1 MYHKDGT
8 VDVKLLA
15 DLGYI
20 ADRLRNLEQKW
31 DLTELKDLHRRIVL
45 KLDDPPANVLRL
57 RSTLVAQS
65 PTRSVP
71 PPLPLTIPLGSP
83 EQREE
88 PEGDNQLPPG
98 ELSPGTSLDEVSSV
112 ADECWAPSVV
122 SELTGSDDQEE
133 QPPLGADHGNDDR
146 TEASDANERVRKLDR
161 LENLVIA
168 FYRTCGRGNSGRA
181 RAHSRSKS
189 HSPGGQAEVGQH
201 SRVNK
206 PKKKKTRVK
215 KLKPNRSHETSVALD
230 TAEQQQQS
238 QRKSPPDRIRTMN
251 QGADLDQQDLLP
263 KAATTTSDCATLS
276 SYDDPTVVEQAPTHQ
291 QQQQQQQISSTPHP
305 SQPLRSIYDECAQLV
320 AEGSAIDRE
329 QSLDDEED
337 TITLTTET
345 SSECCSQHTVVATGQ
360 DEGTALLDSPERA
373 KLAGAVGRGCCAR
386 AGTGSNTSSASEAED
401 DDRESISASSDED
414 SSDQAND
421 EAGDGTTV
429 GTDKTAAGVNGADQ
443 PKELS
448 SSRRCSG
455 AEGEPASCD
464 QSKRLRRRISELTN
478 NFCTPK
484 QFQQMYDNLD
494 NITDNDLK
502 LLIKE
507 LKRKIEFAE
516 RMNWLCLSSRPRGPP
531 HRKTS
536 LPKHSDVKKRF
547 LETCD
552 RTLPDEVKN
561 ALRLPAFDSYEWE
574 DWDVIHL
581 MQTMFVELNLVEKFN
596 IPIETLR
603 EWLYEVYKHYNDVPF
618 HNYRHCFCVAQ
629 MMYAITW
636 HTNLVQRLGE
646 LEVLV
651 LLVACICHD
660 LDHPGYNNI
669 YQINARTELALRYN
683 DISPLEN
690 HHCSIAFR
698 LLEHPECNI
707 FRNMS
712 KELFKDVREG
722 IIRCI
727 LATDMA
733 RHNEILTQFQEAT
746 PNFDYSNKVH
756 TNLLCMVLIKV
767 SDISNEARPMDVAE
781 PWVDRLLLEFFA
793 QSAAEK
799 SEGLP
804 VTPFMDPDKVSKPG
818 SQVRFIGLVLLP
830 LFEALGELLP
840 ELTDLIIT
848 PVRVALDYYKRLNDA
863 ANKTRRSI
871 AEAEAASSESGGS
884 PQLPRSQSGI
894 SVKSRPELH
903 DLPEG
908 SESGDSETATEVDV
922 AEKTAK
928 FKVDTESIHR
938 KQSHPNSRKG
948 SREKRPS
955 MIGEYY
961 TTGTRIRGSH
971 GNIQH
976 TNNRTYFGSNRA
988 ISLDQ
993 YSNNRRMSDG
1003 VPIQTVHSDNSVLYY
1018 HHQRQHRSLDHD
1030 TMCSSSDKSTSL
1042 NSTHEQA
1049 AAGRPDDCENMNLH
1063 VPPAN
1068 TVATG
1073 KQQRLGKLFG
1083 SGTTAAANMKNN
1095 NSAEVPALG
1104 GMAVPAQSS
1113 SASKHFS
1120 RMLSFNQQ
1128 QKLDKLRNNNNNQSK
1143 NNNNNS
1149 NNNNNNNN
1157 LSNSKNKNSS
1167 PANSYAMR
1175 HVAATAGAGGGAVE
1189 KVMLGAA
1196 EGRIRQ
1202 ESVGGGCAAG
1212 GGGGIDGTISGSVG
1226 VADGGEGG
1234 ADRRES
1240 GSLNDRGATP
1250 VVVSS
1255 SSGSKSFMSR
1265 LRQLTGRLSFS
1276 FDSRES
1282 KKLHLLA
1289 TGAGNTTAMT
1299 TAAMGPPHGGG
1310 ALKYADQQRSKLPGA
1325 KNQLLEGSRT
1335 VAICGEGTFMGPANV
1350 SSTMIMQ
1357 QQHQQQHQGTLGPG
1371 ESFYPGGPVVMSQP
1385 KSISPIL
1392 MQHRHS
1398 EGLGFGGAGA
1408 SVRGRAY
1415 SLDVPIGGR
1424 NCCRSLSGSTTGGGA
1439 GSSCGGSHK
1448 SLTFSLNNKS
1458 LNEDND
1464 GSSLALV
1471 SGDRKSN
1478 AAPMRNGT
1486 DPSLLLLVDDPSTSS
1501 VGGGSK
1507 PGGEGI

>member
-45 KLDDPPANVLRL
+45 KLDDPPTSVLRL
-57 RSTLVAQS
+57 RETLAHT
-65 PTRSVP
+65 PTVP
-71 PPLPLTIPLGSP
+71 PGSP
-83 EQREE
+83 EQ
-88 PEGDNQLPPG
+88 
-98 ELSPGTSLDEVSSV
+98 
-112 ADECWAPSVV
+112 
-122 SELTGSDDQEE
+122 QEE
-133 QPPLGADHGNDDR
+133 QEVVIVAAQQAPCVVVEECPE
-146 TEASDANERVRKLDR
+146 TSPEASKVVSCSGEDDNASNERIVRDAGNVDGKVRKLDE
-161 LENLVIA
+161 LEDLVIA
-168 FYRTCGRGNSGRA
+168 FYRSCGRRHSGCRVELAGSRDSPEHSRA
-181 RAHSRSKS
+181 RTKRT
-189 HSPGGQAEVGQH
+189 
-201 SRVNK
+201 
-206 PKKKKTRVK
+206 KKKHSIGK
-215 KLKPNRSHETSVALD
+215 ETDRASSSQQKGQQ
-230 TAEQQQQS
+230 EQQQ
-238 QRKSPPDRIRTMN
+238 PDPDRTMN
-251 QGADLDQQDLLP
+251 QGTDLDQDRDHH
-263 KAATTTSDCATLS
+263 ARAVTSSAS
-276 SYDDPTVVEQAPTHQ
+276 SESGAPVPCIDTR
-291 QQQQQQQISSTPHP
+291 PA
-305 SQPLRSIYDECAQLV
+305 SQPLRSIHGDCSSSTGP
-320 AEGSAIDRE
+320 GSLDRE
-329 QSLDDEED
+329 PTLDDEED
-337 TITLTTET
+337 TVTLTAET
-345 SSECCSQHTVVATGQ
+345 SSECCSQQTVVALAEAGP
-360 DEGTALLDSPERA
+360 SPVPDPTETV
-373 KLAGAVGRGCCAR
+373 AGSD
-386 AGTGSNTSSASEAED
+386 TTTD
-401 DDRESISASSDED
+401 DDDGDDDEHD
-414 SSDQAND
+414 ENDGDTGGSGADAND
-421 EAGDGTTV
+421 EADPGDTSCTRRES
-429 GTDKTAAGVNGADQ
+429 TLEKASSQ
-443 PKELS
+443 S
-448 SSRRCSG
+448 SSRRCSLG
-455 AEGEPASCD
+455 GEFETD
-464 QSKRLRRRISELTN
+464 QNRRLRRRLSELTN

-484 QFQQMYDNLD
+484 QFQQLCDNLD
-494 NITDNDLK
+494 SITDSDLK

-536 LPKHSDVKKRF
+536 LPKHTDVKKRF

-552 RTLPDEVKN
+552 RTLSDEVKA

-581 MQTMFVELNLVEKFN
+581 MQTMFVELNLLEKFN
-596 IPIETLR
+596 IPIVTLR

-629 MMYAITW
+629 MMYAIAW

-651 LLVACICHD
+651 LLVSCICHD

-712 KELFKDVREG
+712 KEMYKDVREG

-746 PNFDYSNKVH
+746 PEFDYSNKVH

-767 SDISNEARPMDVAE
+767 ADISNEARPMDVAE
-781 PWVDRLLLEFFA
+781 PWVDRLLQEFFA

-830 LFEALGELLP
+830 L
-840 ELTDLIIT
+840 
-848 PVRVALDYYKRLNDA
+848 RLNEA

-894 SVKSRPELH
+894 SVKSRRSIPSQKSASRTSVDEPILIAAELH

-922 AEKTAK
+922 AEKTSK

-961 TTGTRIRGSH
+961 TTGTRTRGSH

-1042 NSTHEQA
+1042 NSTQDA
-1049 AAGRPDDCENMNLH
+1049 
-1063 VPPAN
+1063 VPPAASADPAN
-1068 TVATG
+1068 LPATG
-1073 KQQRLGKLFG
+1073 KQRLGKLFG
-1083 SGTTAAANMKNN
+1083 SSTGGSPGGTASTAVANLKNN
-1095 NSAEVPALG
+1095 NSG
-1104 GMAVPAQSS
+1104 GAAGSS
-1113 SASKHFS
+1113 SGGAGKHFC

-1128 QKLDKLRNNNNNQSK
+1128 QKLDKLRNNNNNSQ
-1143 NNNNNS
+1143 
-1149 NNNNNNNN
+1149 
-1157 LSNSKNKNSS
+1157 NK
-1167 PANSYAMR
+1167 
-1175 HVAATAGAGGGAVE
+1175 
-1189 KVMLGAA
+1189 
-1196 EGRIRQ
+1196 
-1202 ESVGGGCAAG
+1202 
-1212 GGGGIDGTISGSVG
+1212 
-1226 VADGGEGG
+1226 
-1234 ADRRES
+1234 
-1240 GSLNDRGATP
+1240 
-1250 VVVSS
+1250 
-1255 SSGSKSFMSR
+1255 
-1265 LRQLTGRLSFS
+1265 
-1276 FDSRES
+1276 
-1282 KKLHLLA
+1282 
-1289 TGAGNTTAMT
+1289 
-1299 TAAMGPPHGGG
+1299 
-1310 ALKYADQQRSKLPGA
+1310 
-1325 KNQLLEGSRT
+1325 
-1335 VAICGEGTFMGPANV
+1335 
-1350 SSTMIMQ
+1350 Q
-1357 QQHQQQHQGTLGPG
+1357 QQQPQQQQ
-1371 ESFYPGGPVVMSQP
+1371 Q
-1385 KSISPIL
+1385 
-1392 MQHRHS
+1392 Q
-1398 EGLGFGGAGA
+1398 
-1408 SVRGRAY
+1408 
-1415 SLDVPIGGR
+1415 
-1424 NCCRSLSGSTTGGGA
+1424 
-1439 GSSCGGSHK
+1439 
-1448 SLTFSLNNKS
+1448 
-1458 LNEDND
+1458 
-1464 GSSLALV
+1464 
-1471 SGDRKSN
+1471 
-1478 AAPMRNGT
+1478 
-1486 DPSLLLLVDDPSTSS
+1486 
-1501 VGGGSK
+1501 
-1507 PGGEGI
+1507 

>member
-45 KLDDPPANVLRL
+45 KLDDPPTSVLRL
-57 RSTLVAQS
+57 RETLAFS
-65 PTRSVP
+65 PTVP
-71 PPLPLTIPLGSP
+71 PGSP
-83 EQREE
+83 EQQEQEGAPEREVAK
-88 PEGDNQLPPG
+88 PPA
-98 ELSPGTSLDEVSSV
+98 VIV
-112 ADECWAPSVV
+112 ADQQTPCVVVEECP
-122 SELTGSDDQEE
+122 
-133 QPPLGADHGNDDR
+133 
-146 TEASDANERVRKLDR
+146 EASEAPEEANCGEDDSDSKPRIVWDDGNVDEKVRKLDQ
-161 LENLVIA
+161 LEDLVIA
-168 FYRTCGRGNSGRA
+168 FYHSCGRRHSGCKVELTGSATVRDSPEHSRA
-181 RAHSRSKS
+181 RTKRT
-189 HSPGGQAEVGQH
+189 
-201 SRVNK
+201 
-206 PKKKKTRVK
+206 KKKSSIGKAYEGVDPGPAA
-215 KLKPNRSHETSVALD
+215 PNHQGQQ
-230 TAEQQQQS
+230 EQPQ
-238 QRKSPPDRIRTMN
+238 PDPDRTMN
-251 QGADLDQQDLLP
+251 QGTDLDQDRDHH
-263 KAATTTSDCATLS
+263 ARVATSSASSDTGAVPCIDTR
-276 SYDDPTVVEQAPTHQ
+276 Q
-291 QQQQQQQISSTPHP
+291 P
-305 SQPLRSIYDECAQLV
+305 SQPLRSIHSDCDSSTGP
-320 AEGSAIDRE
+320 GSLDRE
-329 QSLDDEED
+329 PTLDDEED
-337 TITLTTET
+337 TVTLTAET
-345 SSECCSQHTVVATGQ
+345 SSECCSQQTVVALAETGP
-360 DEGTALLDSPERA
+360 SPVPDPSEIV
-373 KLAGAVGRGCCAR
+373 AGSD
-386 AGTGSNTSSASEAED
+386 TTTD
-401 DDRESISASSDED
+401 DDNDDENDED
-414 SSDQAND
+414 ADTTGGSGADAND
-421 EAGDGTTV
+421 EADPGDTSTRRSTLGK
-429 GTDKTAAGVNGADQ
+429 DSS
-443 PKELS
+443 PS
-448 SSRRCSG
+448 SSRRCSLG
-455 AEGEPASCD
+455 GEFETE
-464 QSKRLRRRISELTN
+464 QNRRLRRRLSELTN

-484 QFQQMYDNLD
+484 QFQQLCDNLD
-494 NITDNDLK
+494 SITDNDLK

-536 LPKHSDVKKRF
+536 LPKHTDVKKRF

-552 RTLPDEVKN
+552 KTLSDEVKA

-581 MQTMFVELNLVEKFN
+581 MQTMFVELNLLEKFN
-596 IPIETLR
+596 IPIGTLR

-629 MMYAITW
+629 MMYAIAW

-651 LLVACICHD
+651 LLVSCICHD

-712 KELFKDVREG
+712 KEMYKDVREG

-746 PNFDYSNKVH
+746 PEFDYSNKVH

-767 SDISNEARPMDVAE
+767 ADISNEARPMDVAE
-781 PWVDRLLLEFFA
+781 PWVDRLLQEFFA

-848 PVRVALDYYKRLNDA
+848 PVRVALDYYRRLNDA

-894 SVKSRPELH
+894 SVKSRRSIPSQKSASRTSVDEPILIAAELH

-922 AEKTAK
+922 AEKTSK

-961 TTGTRIRGSH
+961 TTGTRTRGSH

-1042 NSTHEQA
+1042 NSTHDTA
-1049 AAGRPDDCENMNLH
+1049 APAGDPAASSQ
-1063 VPPAN
+1063 PPP
-1068 TVATG
+1068 TG
-1073 KQQRLGKLFG
+1073 KQRLGKLFG
-1083 SGTTAAANMKNN
+1083 SSGSPVATASAVANLKNN
-1095 NSAEVPALG
+1095 NSS
-1104 GMAVPAQSS
+1104 GMAAASS
-1113 SASKHFS
+1113 SSGSGGGGAGKHFC

-1128 QKLDKLRNNNNNQSK
+1128 QKLDKLRNNNNSQNK
-1143 NNNNNS
+1143 NNNNSNNNYNNSSTEGNS

-1157 LSNSKNKNSS
+1157 SISNNKNATA
-1167 PANSYAMR
+1167 ANSHAKHLDGR
-1175 HVAATAGAGGGAVE
+1175 EPCFALAAGAG
-1189 KVMLGAA
+1189 M
-1196 EGRIRQ
+1196 RPR
-1202 ESVGGGCAAG
+1202 VGPAG
-1212 GGGGIDGTISGSVG
+1212 GGGEVGIDGTISGSVG
-1226 VADGGEGG
+1226 GDGNDEDGGNDGVKGG
-1234 ADRRES
+1234 NGN
-1240 GSLNDRGATP
+1240 GSSNGMAGRTGTA
-1250 VVVSS
+1250 SS
-1255 SSGSKSFMSR
+1255 AASTGSKSFLSR
-1265 LRQLTGRLSFS
+1265 LRQFTGRLSFN

-1282 KKLHLLA
+1282 KKLQLLA
-1289 TGAGNTTAMT
+1289 ANAPDRIKSSS
-1299 TAAMGPPHGGG
+1299 AV
-1310 ALKYADQQRSKLPGA
+1310 A
-1325 KNQLLEGSRT
+1325 KRDHRLEKSRT
-1335 VAICGEGTFMGPANV
+1335 VDVGDLGPVAICGDSTMTGQQPASV
-1350 SSTMIMQ
+1350 SSSLMVHQQ
-1357 QQHQQQHQGTLGPG
+1357 QQHAAGLVPG
-1371 ESFYPGGPVVMSQP
+1371 ESFYGGGPPVVMNQP

-1398 EGLGFGGAGA
+1398 EVLGLGGPAGA
-1408 SVRGRAY
+1408 AARSRAY

-1424 NCCRSLSGSTTGGGA
+1424 HCCRSLSGSTTGGGA

-1448 SLTFSLNNKS
+1448 SLTFSLNNRS
-1458 LNEDND
+1458 LTEDND
-1464 GSSLALV
+1464 GGGSLALV
-1471 SGDRKSN
+1471 SSDRKS
-1478 AAPMRNGT
+1478 AGGPIRNGA
-1486 DPSLLLLVDDPSTSS
+1486 DNSYADEPSSSAAAIAGVD
-1501 VGGGSK
+1501 GGSMAP
-1507 PGGEGI
+1507 PGETI

>member
-45 KLDDPPANVLRL
+45 KLDDPPTSVLRL
-57 RSTLVAQS
+57 RETLARTPTVPPGSPDQQYQQEGQEELTNSTKEQEDAGLQLPVVIIADEVTPPSVIVEECAEASEVS
-65 PTRSVP
+65 PTADRGDDEFGESSNQSNSVQDV
-71 PPLPLTIPLGSP
+71 GNV
-83 EQREE
+83 EE
-88 PEGDNQLPPG
+88 
-98 ELSPGTSLDEVSSV
+98 S
-112 ADECWAPSVV
+112 
-122 SELTGSDDQEE
+122 
-133 QPPLGADHGNDDR
+133 
-146 TEASDANERVRKLDR
+146 VRKLDQ
-161 LENLVIA
+161 LEELVIA
-168 FYRTCGRGNSGRA
+168 FYHSCGRRSSRGCADTEQTASEAVRDGASRA
-181 RAHSRSKS
+181 RAKRT
-189 HSPGGQAEVGQH
+189 
-201 SRVNK
+201 
-206 PKKKKTRVK
+206 KKR
-215 KLKPNRSHETSVALD
+215 
-230 TAEQQQQS
+230 QQQS
-238 QRKSPPDRIRTMN
+238 SGEACPGAYHPDQQHQKRHPDPDRTMN
-251 QGADLDQQDLLP
+251 QGTDPDQDRDHLAHAAAA
-263 KAATTTSDCATLS
+263 AATSAPSDTSAVPVGDGRQ
-276 SYDDPTVVEQAPTHQ
+276 QAQP
-291 QQQQQQQISSTPHP
+291 
-305 SQPLRSIYDECAQLV
+305 QPLRSIHADAPEPGYCL
-320 AEGSAIDRE
+320 DRDVP
-329 QSLDDEED
+329 LDDEED
-337 TITLTTET
+337 TVTLTAET
-345 SSECCSQHTVVATGQ
+345 SSECCSQQTVVAVVAEEE
-360 DEGTALLDSPERA
+360 EGE
-373 KLAGAVGRGCCAR
+373 
-386 AGTGSNTSSASEAED
+386 EAEAEEVVEDGSSPGHDPTETVAPGSDTTTD
-401 DDRESISASSDED
+401 DEVENDDTGGSDAD
-414 SSDQAND
+414 AND
-421 EAGDGTTV
+421 EAEPGDTCTRRTV
-429 GTDKTAAGVNGADQ
+429 LGQDST
-443 PKELS
+443 P
-448 SSRRCSG
+448 SSRRCSLG
-455 AEGEPASCD
+455 GEFETE
-464 QSKRLRRRISELTN
+464 QNRRLRRRLSELTN

-484 QFQQMYDNLD
+484 QFQQLCDNLD
-494 NITDNDLK
+494 SITDNDLK
-502 LLIKE
+502 LLVRE

-536 LPKHSDVKKRF
+536 LPKHTDVKKRF

-552 RTLPDEVKN
+552 KTLSDEVKA

-581 MQTMFVELNLVEKFN
+581 MQTMFVELNLLEKFN
-596 IPIETLR
+596 IPIVTLR

-629 MMYAITW
+629 MMYTIAW

-651 LLVACICHD
+651 LLVSCICHD

-712 KELFKDVREG
+712 KEMYKDVREG

-746 PNFDYSNKVH
+746 PEFDYSNKVH

-767 SDISNEARPMDVAE
+767 ADISNEARPMDVAE
-781 PWVDRLLLEFFA
+781 PWVDRLLQEFFA

-848 PVRVALDYYKRLNDA
+848 PVRVALDYYRRLNDA

-894 SVKSRPELH
+894 SVKSRRSIPSQKSASRTSVDEPILIAAELH

-922 AEKTAK
+922 AEKTSK

-961 TTGTRIRGSH
+961 TTGTRTRGSH

-1003 VPIQTVHSDNSVLYY
+1003 VPIQSVHSDNSVLYY

-1042 NSTHEQA
+1042 NSTHDTA
-1049 AAGRPDDCENMNLH
+1049 PGGDPTTILH
-1063 VPPAN
+1063 VPPPQPPPP
-1068 TVATG
+1068 TG
-1073 KQQRLGKLFG
+1073 KQRLGKLFG
-1083 SGTTAAANMKNN
+1083 SSSSSASGSAATSAVANLKNN
-1095 NSAEVPALG
+1095 NSAG
-1104 GMAVPAQSS
+1104 HGC
-1113 SASKHFS
+1113 
-1120 RMLSFNQQ
+1120 
-1128 QKLDKLRNNNNNQSK
+1128 
-1143 NNNNNS
+1143 
-1149 NNNNNNNN
+1149 
-1157 LSNSKNKNSS
+1157 
-1167 PANSYAMR
+1167 
-1175 HVAATAGAGGGAVE
+1175 TA
-1189 KVMLGAA
+1189 
-1196 EGRIRQ
+1196 
-1202 ESVGGGCAAG
+1202 VGGAAG
-1212 GGGGIDGTISGSVG
+1212 GDGGFDGTISGSVG
-1226 VADGGEGG
+1226 VGGGGNQDGGKGG
-1234 ADRRES
+1234 N
-1240 GSLNDRGATP
+1240 G
-1250 VVVSS
+1250 SS
-1255 SSGSKSFMSR
+1255 SNGTAARTTAAAASTASAGSKSFLSR
-1265 LRQLTGRLSFS
+1265 LRQFTGRLSFN

-1282 KKLHLLA
+1282 KKLQLLA
-1289 TGAGNTTAMT
+1289 GNAPTDLKAKGASA
-1299 TAAMGPPHGGG
+1299 GPKRDH
-1310 ALKYADQQRSKLPGA
+1310 R
-1325 KNQLLEGSRT
+1325 LEKSRT
-1335 VAICGEGTFMGPANV
+1335 VDVGDLGPVAICGD
-1350 SSTMIMQ
+1350 STMSGQQAAIHQQQQQ
-1357 QQHQQQHQGTLGPG
+1357 QQHQKQQHLSLVPG
-1371 ESFYPGGPVVMSQP
+1371 ESFYGGGPPVVMNQP

-1398 EGLGFGGAGA
+1398 EVLGLGGAAGA
-1408 SVRGRAY
+1408 AARSRAY

-1424 NCCRSLSGSTTGGGA
+1424 HCCRSLSGSTTGGGA

-1448 SLTFSLNNKS
+1448 SLTFSLNNRS
-1458 LNEDND
+1458 LTEDND
-1464 GSSLALV
+1464 GGGSLALV
-1471 SGDRKSN
+1471 SGERKSGVG
-1478 AAPMRNGT
+1478 ADSPQSQHLGPARTSLDSERRAPFAESESISSKHTSALASYWVCLTERMS
-1486 DPSLLLLVDDPSTSS
+1486 SLICKCCERTLPPAES
-1501 VGGGSK
+1501 V
-1507 PGGEGI
+1507 

>member
-1 MYHKDGT
+1 MYHKHGT

-45 KLDDPPANVLRL
+45 KFDDPPTNVLRL
-57 RSTLVAQS
+57 RDTLAHS
-65 PTRSVP
+65 PTVP
-71 PPLPLTIPLGSP
+71 PGSP
-83 EQREE
+83 EQQQQQEE
-88 PEGDNQLPPG
+88 EKEEEEEEEEEKVEHQEEEKDTEQEIPG
-98 ELSPGTSLDEVSSV
+98 
-112 ADECWAPSVV
+112 SVV
-122 SELTGSDDQEE
+122 IVGNEDPTPCLVVEECSEESETSIGTTGDEAVDKCDESSDR
-133 QPPLGADHGNDDR
+133 NDAGDV
-146 TEASDANERVRKLDR
+146 DERVSKLDQ
-161 LENLVIA
+161 LEDLVIA
-168 FYRTCGRGNSGRA
+168 FYHTCGRAEGSGCTSELKGNETVQDGA
-181 RAHSRSKS
+181 ASRTR
-189 HSPGGQAEVGQH
+189 P
-201 SRVNK
+201 RT
-206 PKKKKTRVK
+206 KKKLSRT
-215 KLKPNRSHETSVALD
+215 KPNDREAPGTSPSHQG
-230 TAEQQQQS
+230 QQ
-238 QRKSPPDRIRTMN
+238 RRHEPDRERTMN
-251 QGADLDQQDLLP
+251 EGADLDQDRDLLARVP
-263 KAATTTSDCATLS
+263 S
-276 SYDDPTVVEQAPTHQ
+276 AP
-291 QQQQQQQISSTPHP
+291 STYASAGP
-305 SQPLRSIYDECAQLV
+305 SQPLRSIHEDTPT
-320 AEGSAIDRE
+320 AIDRDPT
-329 QSLDDEED
+329 LDDEED
-337 TITLTTET
+337 TVTLTAET
-345 SSECCSQHTVVATGQ
+345 SSECCSQRTVIAVAEEEGPAPATDPTETGAAGS
-360 DEGTALLDSPERA
+360 DTATD
-373 KLAGAVGRGCCAR
+373 
-386 AGTGSNTSSASEAED
+386 ND
-401 DDRESISASSDED
+401 DDDDDGGGGDDDDDDD
-414 SSDQAND
+414 SGGDAND
-421 EAGDGTTV
+421 EADPGDSYNTRRSTLEKDSS
-429 GTDKTAAGVNGADQ
+429 T
-443 PKELS
+443 
-448 SSRRCSG
+448 SSRRCSLG
-455 AEGEPASCD
+455 GEFETE
-464 QSKRLRRRISELTN
+464 QNRRLRRRLSELTN

-484 QFQQMYDNLD
+484 QFQQLCDNLD
-494 NITDNDLK
+494 SITDNDLK
-502 LLIKE
+502 LLIRE

-552 RTLPDEVKN
+552 TTLSDEVKA

-581 MQTMFVELNLVEKFN
+581 MQTMFVELNLLEKFN
-596 IPIETLR
+596 IPIGTLR

-629 MMYAITW
+629 MMYAIAW

-651 LLVACICHD
+651 LLVSCICHD

-712 KELFKDVREG
+712 KEMYKDVREG

-746 PNFDYSNKVH
+746 PEFDYSNKVH

-767 SDISNEARPMDVAE
+767 ADISNEARPMDVAE
-781 PWVDRLLLEFFA
+781 PWVDRLLQEFFA

-840 ELTDLIIT
+840 ELTELIIT
-848 PVRVALDYYKRLNDA
+848 PVRVALDYYRRLNDA

-871 AEAEAASSESGGS
+871 AEAEAASSESQSGS

-894 SVKSRPELH
+894 SVKSRRSIPSQKSASRTSVDEPILIAAELH

-922 AEKTAK
+922 AEKTSK

-961 TTGTRIRGSH
+961 TTGTRTRGSH

-993 YSNNRRMSDG
+993 YSNTRRMSDG

-1042 NSTHEQA
+1042 NSTHDNSTVA
-1049 AAGRPDDCENMNLH
+1049 V
-1063 VPPAN
+1063 VPPTTAPAAN
-1068 TVATG
+1068 DPHQPAPTG
-1073 KQQRLGKLFG
+1073 KQRLVKLFG
-1083 SGTTAAANMKNN
+1083 SGGGGGGGGGASNVAIPSTVATSNLKNN
-1095 NSAEVPALG
+1095 NTST
-1104 GMAVPAQSS
+1104 
-1113 SASKHFS
+1113 
-1120 RMLSFNQQ
+1120 
-1128 QKLDKLRNNNNNQSK
+1128 
-1143 NNNNNS
+1143 
-1149 NNNNNNNN
+1149 
-1157 LSNSKNKNSS
+1157 
-1167 PANSYAMR
+1167 
-1175 HVAATAGAGGGAVE
+1175 AAIAGGN
-1189 KVMLGAA
+1189 
-1196 EGRIRQ
+1196 
-1202 ESVGGGCAAG
+1202 AG
-1212 GGGGIDGTISGSVG
+1212 GGGGIDRPISGSVG
-1226 VADGGEGG
+1226 DGGGG
-1234 ADRRES
+1234 GGIGDD
-1240 GSLNDRGATP
+1240 GVKGGGNGNDSSNGTVGRTGAAST
-1250 VVVSS
+1250 SAATS
-1255 SSGSKSFMSR
+1255 ASTSSKSFLSR
-1265 LRQLTGRLSFS
+1265 LRQFTGRLSFN

-1282 KKLHLLA
+1282 KKLQLL
-1289 TGAGNTTAMT
+1289 
-1299 TAAMGPPHGGG
+1299 TAANAAGQDRAKPAFPGGP
-1310 ALKYADQQRSKLPGA
+1310 KLEKA
-1325 KNQLLEGSRT
+1325 RT
-1335 VAICGEGTFMGPANV
+1335 VDVGDLGPVAICGD
-1350 SSTMIMQ
+1350 STMTGQPVGAMIMMQ
-1357 QQHQQQHQGTLGPG
+1357 QQQQQQQQQHLVPAGDHALYGAA
-1371 ESFYPGGPVVMSQP
+1371 GGHPVVMNQP

-1398 EGLGFGGAGA
+1398 EILGLGGVAGA
-1408 SVRGRAY
+1408 AARSRAY

-1424 NCCRSLSGSTTGGGA
+1424 HCCRSLSGSTTGGGA

-1448 SLTFSLNNKS
+1448 SLTFSLNNRS
-1458 LNEDND
+1458 LTEDND
-1464 GSSLALV
+1464 GGSLALV
-1471 SGDRKSN
+1471 SGERKSG
-1478 AAPMRNGT
+1478 AVPPLRNGT
-1486 DPSLLLLVDDPSTSS
+1486 DNSLLLLADDPSSASVAVAGADVGATQQHLLHHTSS
-1501 VGGGSK
+1501 SYEPSLQGILLTSTSLQADSPQSQQHLGATRTSLDSERRAPFAESESISSK
-1507 PGGEGI
+1507 HTSALVSYWICLTERMSSLICKCCERTLPPAESV

>member
-20 ADRLRNLEQKW
+20 ADRLRSLEQKW

-45 KLDDPPANVLRL
+45 KFDDPPANVLRL
-57 RSTLVAQS
+57 RSALALS
-65 PTRSVP
+65 PSPPLAVP
-71 PPLPLTIPLGSP
+71 PGSP
-83 EQREE
+83 QEQEAEQDTAAEVLIVTTAASDSSSAHGDEHGTPESIEE
-88 PEGDNQLPPG
+88 DTPIEV
-98 ELSPGTSLDEVSSV
+98 GTAGCSGHTSHNDANDEVYERAQKLDE
-112 ADECWAPSVV
+112 
-122 SELTGSDDQEE
+122 
-133 QPPLGADHGNDDR
+133 
-146 TEASDANERVRKLDR
+146 

-168 FYRTCGRGNSGRA
+168 FYRSCRRSSSGNVEPTEASRGGGELEPCLA
-181 RAHSRSKS
+181 SKS
-189 HSPGGQAEVGQH
+189 KTTKKRKQRKKHKPGVRRIEEGTEHGQQRQNLFQCVRTMSESTEQTEQANPPCVAT
-201 SRVNK
+201 SSSSV
-206 PKKKKTRVK
+206 TAD
-215 KLKPNRSHETSVALD
+215 RSLAANSQSGPTTVPAN
-230 TAEQQQQS
+230 QQQQS
-238 QRKSPPDRIRTMN
+238 V
-251 QGADLDQQDLLP
+251 QQ
-263 KAATTTSDCATLS
+263 T
-276 SYDDPTVVEQAPTHQ
+276 
-291 QQQQQQQISSTPHP
+291 
-305 SQPLRSIYDECAQLV
+305 QPLRSIYDGDDGGPGAQGA
-320 AEGSAIDRE
+320 AEPPAALSIE
-329 QSLDDEED
+329 LDEDED
-337 TITLTTET
+337 TVTLTTET
-345 SSECCSQHTVVATGQ
+345 SSECCSQQTVVAAGEETSLRAGPYRQ
-360 DEGTALLDSPERA
+360 SQRAVDSSGHGSAGGDSGNDTTTDEEDENDDEDDEPEADDVQSVSDDERASDDEGASGSERRQT
-373 KLAGAVGRGCCAR
+373 KP
-386 AGTGSNTSSASEAED
+386 T
-401 DDRESISASSDED
+401 
-414 SSDQAND
+414 
-421 EAGDGTTV
+421 EAGLERPIGGT
-429 GTDKTAAGVNGADQ
+429 
-443 PKELS
+443 
-448 SSRRCSG
+448 G
-455 AEGEPASCD
+455 AEGAVRRGSASYGVEYDPPDCE
-464 QSKRLRRRISELTN
+464 QSKRLRRHISELTN
-478 NFCTPK
+478 NFCTPQ

-502 LLIKE
+502 LLVKE

-536 LPKHSDVKKRF
+536 LPKHTDVKQRF
-547 LETCD
+547 LEVCNQ
-552 RTLPDEVKN
+552 TLSDEVKA

-581 MQTMFVELNLVEKFN
+581 MQTMFVELNLVDKFG

-651 LLVACICHD
+651 LLVSCICHD

-712 KELFKDVREG
+712 KEMFKDVREG

-746 PNFDYSNKVH
+746 PEFDYSNKVH

-767 SDISNEARPMDVAE
+767 ADISNEARPMDVAE

-922 AEKTAK
+922 AEKTSK

-976 TNNRTYFGSNRA
+976 TNRTYFGSNRA

-1030 TMCSSSDKSTSL
+1030 TMYSSSDKSNSL
-1042 NSTHEQA
+1042 NSSTHADSPNSQQQQQRTAQE
-1049 AAGRPDDCENMNLH
+1049 DCENQNLH
-1063 VPPAN
+1063 IPSA
-1068 TVATG
+1068 G
-1073 KQQRLGKLFG
+1073 KRLGKLFG
-1083 SGTTAAANMKNN
+1083 SSCAGGNGGNSSPGTATSVAATNLKNN
-1095 NSAEVPALG
+1095 NNGSGSSGGGATGSGSAG
-1104 GMAVPAQSS
+1104 
-1113 SASKHFS
+1113 KHLS

-1128 QKLDKLRNNNNNQSK
+1128 QKLDKLRNNNNSQSK
-1143 NNNNNS
+1143 NNNNN
-1149 NNNNNNNN
+1149 NNNNNNTI
-1157 LSNSKNKNSS
+1157 SNNKNNSS
-1167 PANSYAMR
+1167 N
-1175 HVAATAGAGGGAVE
+1175 HVRLVSSKDAASTMVPATASADRYAVGTLRRQAGGG
-1189 KVMLGAA
+1189 M
-1196 EGRIRQ
+1196 
-1202 ESVGGGCAAG
+1202 
-1212 GGGGIDGTISGSVG
+1212 DGPISGSVG
-1226 VADGGEGG
+1226 VVTGG
-1234 ADRRES
+1234 AGGGSVDGRGTPGGRES
-1240 GSLNDRGATP
+1240 DSNSTVATAG
-1250 VVVSS
+1250 
-1255 SSGSKSFMSR
+1255 SGSGKSFMSR

-1276 FDSRES
+1276 FDSKES
-1282 KKLHLLA
+1282 KKLQLLSGAPIAAKFGQQQQQQQQEQQRVKLA
-1289 TGAGNTTAMT
+1289 TLEKSVRTVDTTG
-1299 TAAMGPPHGGG
+1299 GP
-1310 ALKYADQQRSKLPGA
+1310 
-1325 KNQLLEGSRT
+1325 
-1335 VAICGEGTFMGPANV
+1335 VAICGGGDTATIG
-1350 SSTMIMQ
+1350 STGGLSGIVG
-1357 QQHQQQHQGTLGPG
+1357 QQHSGVIGFGAPETG
-1371 ESFYPGGPVVMSQP
+1371 FYIGSSVVMNQP

-1398 EGLGFGGAGA
+1398 EVLGGMGGVAGGAA
-1408 SVRGRAY
+1408 RNRAY
-1415 SLDVPIGGR
+1415 SLDVPIGAR
-1424 NCCRSLSGSTTGGGA
+1424 NCCRSLSGSTTGGGV

-1458 LNEDND
+1458 LNEDSGEGGAGAVSIGGGAIGNGGDGATIRND
-1464 GSSLALV
+1464 
-1471 SGDRKSN
+1471 
-1478 AAPMRNGT
+1478 T
-1486 DPSLLLLVDDPSTSS
+1486 SLLLLVDDPSCSS
-1501 VGGGSK
+1501 MAGGRGVSTEGTTVEGST
-1507 PGGEGI
+1507 GEGI

>member
-45 KLDDPPANVLRL
+45 KFDDPPTSVLRL
-57 RSTLVAQS
+57 RETLAHS
-65 PTRSVP
+65 PTVP
-71 PPLPLTIPLGSP
+71 PGSP
-83 EQREE
+83 EQQKQDVSVKEE
-88 PEGDNQLPPG
+88 DKTPL
-98 ELSPGTSLDEVSSV
+98 VIV
-112 ADECWAPSVV
+112 ADEQTPSVV
-122 SELTGSDDQEE
+122 VEECPEGS
-133 QPPLGADHGNDDR
+133 
-146 TEASDANERVRKLDR
+146 EASNAFNCVEDVKDTDQRIAGDAGSVDEKVHKLDQ
-161 LENLVIA
+161 LEDLVIA
-168 FYRTCGRGNSGRA
+168 FYHSCGRRHSGCTVELPGSGKARDGPEHSRA
-181 RAHSRSKS
+181 RTKRT
-189 HSPGGQAEVGQH
+189 
-201 SRVNK
+201 
-206 PKKKKTRVK
+206 KKKHSIRKVVD
-215 KLKPNRSHETSVALD
+215 PASPSHHD
-230 TAEQQQQS
+230 QQQREQ
-238 QRKSPPDRIRTMN
+238 PDSDRTMN
-251 QGADLDQQDLLP
+251 QGADLDQDRDHRARVAP
-263 KAATTTSDCATLS
+263 SPA
-276 SYDDPTVVEQAPTHQ
+276 SYDSGAVPCIETSQT
-291 QQQQQQQISSTPHP
+291 
-305 SQPLRSIYDECAQLV
+305 SQPLRSIHGHDSSYVPGVL
-320 AEGSAIDRE
+320 DRV
-329 QSLDDEED
+329 STLDDEED
-337 TITLTTET
+337 TVTLTADT
-345 SSECCSQHTVVATGQ
+345 SSECCSQRTVVALVGGGPSPVHDPTETVAGSDTTTDDDN
-360 DEGTALLDSPERA
+360 DE
-373 KLAGAVGRGCCAR
+373 
-386 AGTGSNTSSASEAED
+386 NAED
-401 DDRESISASSDED
+401 GDTGGSGAD
-414 SSDQAND
+414 AND
-421 EAGDGTTV
+421 EAEPGDTCTGRSV
-429 GTDKTAAGVNGADQ
+429 LEKDSS
-443 PKELS
+443 P
-448 SSRRCSG
+448 SSRRCSLG
-455 AEGEPASCD
+455 GEFETE
-464 QSKRLRRRISELTN
+464 QNRRLRRRLSELTN

-484 QFQQMYDNLD
+484 QFQQLCDNLD
-494 NITDNDLK
+494 SITDNDLK
-502 LLIKE
+502 LLIRE

-536 LPKHSDVKKRF
+536 LPKHTDVKKRF

-552 RTLPDEVKN
+552 TTLSDEVKA

-581 MQTMFVELNLVEKFN
+581 MQTMFVELNLLEKFN

-629 MMYAITW
+629 MMYAIAW

-651 LLVACICHD
+651 LLVSCICHD

-712 KELFKDVREG
+712 KDMYKDVREG

-746 PNFDYSNKVH
+746 PEFDYSNKVH

-767 SDISNEARPMDVAE
+767 ADISNEARPMDVAE
-781 PWVDRLLLEFFA
+781 PWVDRLLQEFFA

-848 PVRVALDYYKRLNDA
+848 PVKVALDYYRRLNDA

-922 AEKTAK
+922 AEKTSK

-961 TTGTRIRGSH
+961 TTGTRTRGSH

-1030 TMCSSSDKSTSL
+1030 TMYSSSDKSTSL
-1042 NSTHEQA
+1042 NSTHDTAPA
-1049 AAGRPDDCENMNLH
+1049 AADTAAQH
-1063 VPPAN
+1063 VPPP
-1068 TVATG
+1068 TG
-1073 KQQRLGKLFG
+1073 KQRLGKLFG
-1083 SGTTAAANMKNN
+1083 SGSPVAAASGAVANLKNN
-1095 NSAEVPALG
+1095 NNG
-1104 GMAVPAQSS
+1104 GTAGTSS
-1113 SASKHFS
+1113 SSSGAGKHFC

-1128 QKLDKLRNNNNNQSK
+1128 QKLDKLRNNNNSQNK

-1149 NNNNNNNN
+1149 SSNSAEGNGNNNNNNNN
-1157 LSNSKNKNSS
+1157 NNNSISNNKNTNSA
-1167 PANSYAMR
+1167 ANSLAKHLDGR
-1175 HVAATAGAGGGAVE
+1175 EVFLAGSPGMYPPGPGCPAGGG
-1189 KVMLGAA
+1189 GD
-1196 EGRIRQ
+1196 
-1202 ESVGGGCAAG
+1202 
-1212 GGGGIDGTISGSVG
+1212 GGIDGTISGSVG
-1226 VADGGEGG
+1226 GGGGNVDDGGSGVKGG
-1234 ADRRES
+1234 NGN
-1240 GSLNDRGATP
+1240 GSSNGTANRTATT
-1250 VVVSS
+1250 SS
-1255 SSGSKSFMSR
+1255 SSASTGSKSFLSR
-1265 LRQLTGRLSFS
+1265 LRQLTGRLSFN

-1282 KKLHLLA
+1282 KKLQLLA
-1289 TGAGNTTAMT
+1289 GNAPDRMKPAGV
-1299 TAAMGPPHGGG
+1299 PKRDH
-1310 ALKYADQQRSKLPGA
+1310 R
-1325 KNQLLEGSRT
+1325 LEKSRT
-1335 VAICGEGTFMGPANV
+1335 VDVGDLGPVAICGDSTMTGQQPASV
-1350 SSTMIMQ
+1350 SSSLMHHHHQ
-1357 QQHQQQHQGTLGPG
+1357 QHQHQQQQQKHQHHTIGLVPG
-1371 ESFYPGGPVVMSQP
+1371 ESFYGGGPPVVMNQP

-1398 EGLGFGGAGA
+1398 EVLGLGGPAGA
-1408 SVRGRAY
+1408 AARSRAY

-1424 NCCRSLSGSTTGGGA
+1424 HCCRSLSGSTTGGGA

-1448 SLTFSLNNKS
+1448 SLTFSLNNRS
-1458 LNEDND
+1458 LTEDND
-1464 GSSLALV
+1464 GGSLALV
-1471 SGDRKSN
+1471 SSDRKSGLG
-1478 AAPMRNGT
+1478 PLRNGT
-1486 DPSLLLLVDDPSTSS
+1486 DNSLLLLTDDPSSS
-1501 VGGGSK
+1501 VAAVTGGDGNAPS
-1507 PGGEGI
+1507 GETI

>member
-45 KLDDPPANVLRL
+45 KFDDPPTSVLRL
-57 RSTLVAQS
+57 RETLAHT
-65 PTRSVP
+65 PTVP
-71 PPLPLTIPLGSP
+71 PGSP
-83 EQREE
+83 EQQE
-88 PEGDNQLPPG
+88 Q
-98 ELSPGTSLDEVSSV
+98 EVSVKEEAKALVVIV
-112 ADECWAPSVV
+112 ADEQTPSVV
-122 SELTGSDDQEE
+122 VEE
-133 QPPLGADHGNDDR
+133 SPEDS
-146 TEASDANERVRKLDR
+146 EASNTSNRDEDVNDCNEKIVGDAGNVDEKVQKLDQ
-161 LENLVIA
+161 LEELVIA
-168 FYRTCGRGNSGRA
+168 FYHSCGRRYSGCTVEFPGSSTARDGPEPSRA
-181 RAHSRSKS
+181 RTKRT
-189 HSPGGQAEVGQH
+189 
-201 SRVNK
+201 
-206 PKKKKTRVK
+206 KKKHSIK
-215 KLKPNRSHETSVALD
+215 KVVEPSSPSHQG
-230 TAEQQQQS
+230 QQQRQ
-238 QRKSPPDRIRTMN
+238 QPDPDRTMN
-251 QGADLDQQDLLP
+251 QGADLDQDRDHLARVAP
-263 KAATTTSDCATLS
+263 SPASSDTSAVPCIDTR
-276 SYDDPTVVEQAPTHQ
+276 Q
-291 QQQQQQQISSTPHP
+291 P
-305 SQPLRSIYDECAQLV
+305 SQPLRSIHGEDSPIGP
-320 AEGSAIDRE
+320 GSLERE
-329 QSLDDEED
+329 AALDDEED
-337 TITLTTET
+337 TVTLTAET
-345 SSECCSQHTVVATGQ
+345 SSECCSQRTVVA
-360 DEGTALLDSPERA
+360 
-373 KLAGAVGRGCCAR
+373 LAGAEPSPVHDRTETV
-386 AGTGSNTSSASEAED
+386 AGSDTTTD
-401 DDRESISASSDED
+401 DDNDENDED
-414 SSDQAND
+414 GDTGGSGADAND
-421 EAGDGTTV
+421 EAEPGDTCTRRS
-429 GTDKTAAGVNGADQ
+429 TLEKDSS
-443 PKELS
+443 P
-448 SSRRCSG
+448 SSRRCSLG
-455 AEGEPASCD
+455 GEFETD
-464 QSKRLRRRISELTN
+464 QNRRLRRRLSELTN

-484 QFQQMYDNLD
+484 QFQQLCDNLD
-494 NITDNDLK
+494 SITDNDLK
-502 LLIKE
+502 LLIRE

-536 LPKHSDVKKRF
+536 LPKHTDVKKRF

-552 RTLPDEVKN
+552 TTLSDEVKA

-581 MQTMFVELNLVEKFN
+581 MQTMFVELNLLEKFN

-629 MMYAITW
+629 MMYAIAW

-651 LLVACICHD
+651 LLVSCICHD

-712 KELFKDVREG
+712 KEMYKDVREG

-746 PNFDYSNKVH
+746 PEFDYGNKVH

-767 SDISNEARPMDVAE
+767 ADISNEARPMDVAE
-781 PWVDRLLLEFFA
+781 PWVDRLLQEFFA

-830 LFEALGELLP
+830 LFEALGDLLP

-848 PVRVALDYYKRLNDA
+848 PVRVALDYYRRLNDA

-894 SVKSRPELH
+894 SVKSRRSIPSQKSASRTSVDEPILIAAELH

-922 AEKTAK
+922 AEKTSK

-961 TTGTRIRGSH
+961 TTGTRTRGSH

-1030 TMCSSSDKSTSL
+1030 TMYSSSEKSTSL
-1042 NSTHEQA
+1042 NSTHDTGPTGTDPPAQ
-1049 AAGRPDDCENMNLH
+1049 H
-1063 VPPAN
+1063 VPPP
-1068 TVATG
+1068 VTG
-1073 KQQRLGKLFG
+1073 KQRLGKLFG
-1083 SGTTAAANMKNN
+1083 NGSGSPVAAASAVANLKNN
-1095 NSAEVPALG
+1095 NSNSGTG
-1104 GMAVPAQSS
+1104 GASS
-1113 SASKHFS
+1113 SGAGKHFC

-1128 QKLDKLRNNNNNQSK
+1128 QKLDKLRNNNNSQNK
-1143 NNNNNS
+1143 NNNNNNS
-1149 NNNNNNNN
+1149 KSTEGNGNNNNNNNN
-1157 LSNSKNKNSS
+1157 NNNSISNNKNTHSAASNSHAKHLDGRE
-1167 PANSYAMR
+1167 PFF
-1175 HVAATAGAGGGAVE
+1175 AGAPGILPRVGCPAGGGD
-1189 KVMLGAA
+1189 
-1196 EGRIRQ
+1196 
-1202 ESVGGGCAAG
+1202 
-1212 GGGGIDGTISGSVG
+1212 GGGIDGTISGSVG
-1226 VADGGEGG
+1226 GGGNVEAGG
-1234 ADRRES
+1234 GDVKGGNGN
-1240 GSLNDRGATP
+1240 GSSNGPAGRTANT
-1250 VVVSS
+1250 SS
-1255 SSGSKSFMSR
+1255 SSASSGSKSFLSR
-1265 LRQLTGRLSFS
+1265 LRQLTGRLSFN

-1282 KKLHLLA
+1282 KKLQLLA
-1289 TGAGNTTAMT
+1289 ANAPERIPKPSGV
-1299 TAAMGPPHGGG
+1299 PKRDH
-1310 ALKYADQQRSKLPGA
+1310 R
-1325 KNQLLEGSRT
+1325 LEKSRT
-1335 VAICGEGTFMGPANV
+1335 VDVGDLGPVAICGDSTMTGQQPASV
-1350 SSTMIMQ
+1350 SSSLMVHHHHH
-1357 QQHQQQHQGTLGPG
+1357 QHHHQHHTVGLVAG
-1371 ESFYPGGPVVMSQP
+1371 ESFYGGGPPVVMNQP

-1398 EGLGFGGAGA
+1398 EVLGLGGPAGA
-1408 SVRGRAY
+1408 AARSRAY

-1424 NCCRSLSGSTTGGGA
+1424 HCCRSLSGSTTGGGA

-1448 SLTFSLNNKS
+1448 SLTFSLNNRS
-1458 LNEDND
+1458 LTEDND
-1464 GSSLALV
+1464 GGSLALV
-1471 SGDRKSN
+1471 SCDRKSGTG
-1478 AAPMRNGT
+1478 PLRNGT
-1486 DPSLLLLVDDPSTSS
+1486 DNSLLLLADDPSSS
-1501 VGGGSK
+1501 VAAVTGGAGSA
-1507 PGGEGI
+1507 PPDETI

>member
-45 KLDDPPANVLRL
+45 KFNDPPANVLRL
-57 RSTLVAQS
+57 HDTLARS
-65 PTRSVP
+65 PTVP
-71 PPLPLTIPLGSP
+71 PGSP
-83 EQREE
+83 EQLEDIQQV
-88 PEGDNQLPPG
+88 PEGSSTGHSPPVVIIAEETVEPVVPPDG
-98 ELSPGTSLDEVSSV
+98 SEAVDCSQDADTGDQTNARDVGD
-112 ADECWAPSVV
+112 ADEA
-122 SELTGSDDQEE
+122 
-133 QPPLGADHGNDDR
+133 
-146 TEASDANERVRKLDR
+146 VRKLDQ
-161 LENLVIA
+161 LEDLVIT
-168 FYRTCGRGNSGRA
+168 FYRSCGRTA
-181 RAHSRSKS
+181 EATDEPRS
-189 HSPGGQAEVGQH
+189 
-201 SRVNK
+201 
-206 PKKKKTRVK
+206 RVK
-215 KLKPNRSHETSVALD
+215 KTKHKLARTRAHDPG
-230 TAEQQQQS
+230 EQESLPHSGQQQS
-238 QRKSPPDRIRTMN
+238 RWATGQRTMN
-251 QGADLDQQDLLP
+251 EGADLGQDLDHLARVAP
-263 KAATTTSDCATLS
+263 VATEPSP
-276 SYDDPTVVEQAPTHQ
+276 DPTEDGPVGHAP
-291 QQQQQQQISSTPHP
+291 PVHP
-305 SQPLRSIYDECAQLV
+305 SQPLRSIHDDS
-320 AEGSAIDRE
+320 EGVTLE
-329 QSLDDEED
+329 EEED
-337 TITLTTET
+337 TVTVTTEP
-345 SSECCSQHTVVATGQ
+345 SSECCSQRTVVTTVEERPFPVV
-360 DEGTALLDSPERA
+360 DPTTEGTAGSDTATDDEEDNE
-373 KLAGAVGRGCCAR
+373 RGCD
-386 AGTGSNTSSASEAED
+386 TGGED
-401 DDRESISASSDED
+401 
-414 SSDQAND
+414 AND
-421 EAGDGTTV
+421 E
-429 GTDKTAAGVNGADQ
+429 TDPGESWARRSDAGVVAKGKDS
-443 PKELS
+443 PV
-448 SSRRCSG
+448 SSRRGSTG
-455 AEGEPASCD
+455 GEYESE
-464 QSKRLRRRISELTN
+464 QNRRLRRRLSELTN
-478 NFCTPK
+478 NCCTPK
-484 QFQQMYDNLD
+484 QFQQLCDNLD
-494 NITDNDLK
+494 SITDSDLK
-502 LLIKE
+502 LLIRE

-536 LPKHSDVKKRF
+536 LPKHTDVKKRF

-552 RTLPDEVKN
+552 RTLSDEVKA

-581 MQTMFVELNLVEKFN
+581 MQTMFVELNLLEKFS
-596 IPIETLR
+596 IPIGTLR

-629 MMYAITW
+629 MMYAIAW

-651 LLVACICHD
+651 LLVSCICHD

-712 KELFKDVREG
+712 KDMYKDVREG

-746 PNFDYSNKVH
+746 PEFDYSNKVH

-767 SDISNEARPMDVAE
+767 ADISNEARPMDVAE
-781 PWVDRLLLEFFA
+781 PWVDRLLQEFFA

-840 ELTDLIIT
+840 ELTELIIT
-848 PVRVALDYYKRLNDA
+848 PVRVALDYYRRLNDA

-894 SVKSRPELH
+894 SVKSRRSIPSQKSASRTSVDEPILIAAELH

-922 AEKTAK
+922 AEKTSK

-961 TTGTRIRGSH
+961 TTGTRTRGSH

-993 YSNNRRMSDG
+993 YNNSRRMSDG

-1042 NSTHEQA
+1042 TSTHEA
-1049 AAGRPDDCENMNLH
+1049 PVVAPATGGTESATSSLH
-1063 VPPAN
+1063 VP
-1068 TVATG
+1068 TG
-1073 KQQRLGKLFG
+1073 KQRLGKLFG
-1083 SGTTAAANMKNN
+1083 SGGGSQPVPVGGAVAAANLKNN
-1095 NSAEVPALG
+1095 NNNNNGASPATG
-1104 GMAVPAQSS
+1104 
-1113 SASKHFS
+1113 SASTSGAGKHFS

-1143 NNNNNS
+1143 NNNNNNNNNNGSNNTNGGGGGNLNNNNNS
-1149 NNNNNNNN
+1149 NNNNNNSISNN
-1157 LSNSKNKNSS
+1157 NKN
-1167 PANSYAMR
+1167 PNGGANS
-1175 HVAATAGAGGGAVE
+1175 HVKHLDGREGTASRIRLGARSAGAGGGTR
-1189 KVMLGAA
+1189 GT
-1196 EGRIRQ
+1196 
-1202 ESVGGGCAAG
+1202 AG
-1212 GGGGIDGTISGSVG
+1212 EGGGIDGTISGSLG
-1226 VADGGEGG
+1226 VDGVSGDDGGQKGG
-1234 ADRRES
+1234 NGMTGRTAAS
-1240 GSLNDRGATP
+1240 T
-1250 VVVSS
+1250 SS
-1255 SSGSKSFMSR
+1255 ASSGSKSFLSR
-1265 LRQLTGRLSFS
+1265 LRQFTGRLSFN

-1282 KKLHLLA
+1282 KKLQLLA
-1289 TGAGNTTAMT
+1289 NAPVDRSRKATGGQK
-1299 TAAMGPPHGGG
+1299 H
-1310 ALKYADQQRSKLPGA
+1310 DHR
-1325 KNQLLEGSRT
+1325 LEKSRT
-1335 VAICGEGTFMGPANV
+1335 VDVGDLGPVAICGDGTMAGAPASV
-1350 SSTMIMQ
+1350 SSTMLIQQQQ
-1357 QQHQQQHQGTLGPG
+1357 QQHTGGSLVPG
-1371 ESFYPGGPVVMSQP
+1371 ESFYGGGPPVVMNQP

-1398 EGLGFGGAGA
+1398 EVLGFGGAAGA
-1408 SVRGRAY
+1408 TARSRAY

-1424 NCCRSLSGSTTGGGA
+1424 HCCRSLSGSTTGGGA

-1448 SLTFSLNNKS
+1448 SLTFSLNNRS
-1458 LNEDND
+1458 MNEDND
-1464 GSSLALV
+1464 GGSLALV
-1471 SGDRKSN
+1471 SSDPKSGGG
-1478 AAPMRNGT
+1478 PLRNGT
-1486 DPSLLLLVDDPSTSS
+1486 DNSLLLLVDDPSSTTAAV
-1501 VGGGSK
+1501 VGGDAGA
-1507 PGGEGI
+1507 PATDTI

>member
-45 KLDDPPANVLRL
+45 KLDDPPTSVLRL
-57 RSTLVAQS
+57 RPTLAAQT
-65 PTRSVP
+65 PTRSAPPPTVP
-71 PPLPLTIPLGSP
+71 PGSP
-83 EQREE
+83 DQLQREE
-88 PEGDNQLPPG
+88 PEPDSNQLPE
-98 ELSPGTSLDEVSSV
+98 ELSPGTSLEEVSSV
-112 ADECWAPSVV
+112 ADECWARSVV
-122 SELTGSDDQEE
+122 SEGTGGSDERQDQQ
-133 QPPLGADHGNDDR
+133 QPLPADHANDDR
-146 TEASDANERVRKLDR
+146 TEFSDANERVRKLDR

-168 FYRTCGRGNSGRA
+168 FYRTCGRGESGRA
-181 RAHSRSKS
+181 RAHTRSKS
-189 HSPGGQAEVGQH
+189 HSPGGQGDPREED
-201 SRVNK
+201 SRVK
-206 PKKKKTRVK
+206 KFKKKKTRSK
-215 KLKPNRSHETSVALD
+215 RNDERSVALD
-230 TAEQQQQS
+230 TEEQQQGGQW
-238 QRKSPPDRIRTMN
+238 QPPADRERTMN
-251 QGADLDQQDLLP
+251 QGTDLDQQQQDLLP
-263 KAATTTSDCATLS
+263 SAASTVSDCALLLPTN
-276 SYDDPTVVEQAPTHQ
+276 DDPAAVEPALPTNQ
-291 QQQQQQQISSTPHP
+291 QPPQNIPSAVP
-305 SQPLRSIYDECAQLV
+305 SQPLRSIYDG
-320 AEGSAIDRE
+320 AEEGLAAADRE
-329 QSLDDEED
+329 QSLDEEED
-337 TITLTTET
+337 TVTLTTET
-345 SSECCSQHTVVATGQ
+345 SSECCSQQTVVATGQ
-360 DEGTALLDSPERA
+360 DDDEAVRPDSPARPQR
-373 KLAGAVGRGCCAR
+373 AGAIGRGCFAR
-386 AGTGSNTSSASEAED
+386 TGIGSDTSSASEDEH
-401 DDRESISASSDED
+401 EGVSGSSDED
-414 SSDQAND
+414 SGDQGEENGATVRKEKLLAGLNGSDQPT
-421 EAGDGTTV
+421 GSPTT
-429 GTDKTAAGVNGADQ
+429 
-443 PKELS
+443 
-448 SSRRCSG
+448 RRCSG
-455 AEGEPASCD
+455 AEGEPAGCD
-464 QSKRLRRRISELTN
+464 HSKRLRRRISELTN

-536 LPKHSDVKKRF
+536 LPKHTDVKKRF

-581 MQTMFVELNLVEKFN
+581 MQTMFVELNLLEKFN

-712 KELFKDVREG
+712 KEMFKDVREG

-746 PNFDYSNKVH
+746 PNFDYTNKVH

-767 SDISNEARPMDVAE
+767 ADISNEARPMDVAE

-863 ANKTRRSI
+863 ANRTRRSI

-894 SVKSRPELH
+894 SVKSRRSIPSQKSASRTSVDEPILIAAELH

-961 TTGTRIRGSH
+961 TTGTRTRGSH

-1042 NSTHEQA
+1042 NSTHEA
-1049 AAGRPDDCENMNLH
+1049 PGRGHEDSENMNLN
-1063 VPPAN
+1063 VPPS
-1068 TVATG
+1068 TG
-1073 KQQRLGKLFG
+1073 KRLGKLFG
-1083 SGTTAAANMKNN
+1083 SGTTAATAAANLKNN
-1095 NSAEVPALG
+1095 NGGGAEGAGKGGGPAVG
-1104 GMAVPAQSS
+1104 VTPAQTS
-1113 SASKHFS
+1113 SAGKHFS

-1143 NNNNNS
+1143 NNNNS

-1157 LSNSKNKNSS
+1157 NNISNSKNKNSNLVNS
-1167 PANSYAMR
+1167 SSYAVR
-1175 HVAATAGAGGGAVE
+1175 QPNLAAGGVGNDMVTSGAAGGRVRQESIGSGGGTTGGVGGAGG
-1189 KVMLGAA
+1189 L
-1196 EGRIRQ
+1196 
-1202 ESVGGGCAAG
+1202 
-1212 GGGGIDGTISGSVG
+1212 DGTISGSVG
-1226 VADGGEGG
+1226 VADGGSVDDRGGGGTFGGG
-1234 ADRRES
+1234 ATT
-1240 GSLNDRGATP
+1240 GATG
-1250 VVVSS
+1250 VSS
-1255 SSGSKSFMSR
+1255 TSGSKSFMSR

-1276 FDSRES
+1276 FDSKES
-1282 KKLHLLA
+1282 KKLHLIA
-1289 TGAGNTTAMT
+1289 SGAAHTT
-1299 TAAMGPPHGGG
+1299 
-1310 ALKYADQQRSKLPGA
+1310 RSKLTITKGH
-1325 KNQLLEGSRT
+1325 LLEGSRT
-1335 VAICGEGTFMGPANV
+1335 VDIGGPVAICGGPGM
-1350 SSTMIMQ
+1350 TIQ
-1357 QQHQQQHQGTLGPG
+1357 QQQHQGAALGVGG
-1371 ESFYPGGPVVMSQP
+1371 ESFYSGGPVVMSQP

-1398 EGLGFGGAGA
+1398 EVLGLGGVGGSA
-1408 SVRGRAY
+1408 RGRAY

-1464 GSSLALV
+1464 AGSLALV
-1471 SGDRKSN
+1471 STDRKSSSV
-1478 AAPMRNGT
+1478 APMRNGT
-1486 DPSLLLLVDDPSTSS
+1486 DPSLLLLMDDPSTSS

-1507 PGGEGI
+1507 PGGGEGI

>member
-45 KLDDPPANVLRL
+45 KLDDPPTSVLRIRETLARTPTVPPGSPDQQYQQEGQEELANSTEEQEDTGLQLPVVIIADEVTPPSVIVEECAEASEVSPTADRRDDESDESSNQRNSVEDVGNVEESVRKLDQLEELVIAFYHSCGRRSSRGCADTEQTASEAVRDGACRGRGKRTKKRQQQSSGEAYTGTYLPDQQHQKRHPDPDRTMNQGTDPDQDRDHLAHAAAATTSAPSDTSAVPAGDGRQQAQPQPL
-57 RSTLVAQS
+57 RSIHADA
-65 PTRSVP
+65 PK
-71 PPLPLTIPLGSP
+71 
-83 EQREE
+83 
-88 PEGDNQLPPG
+88 
-98 ELSPGTSLDEVSSV
+98 PGTSLDRDV
-112 ADECWAPSVV
+112 
-122 SELTGSDDQEE
+122 T
-133 QPPLGADHGNDDR
+133 
-146 TEASDANERVRKLDR
+146 
-161 LENLVIA
+161 
-168 FYRTCGRGNSGRA
+168 
-181 RAHSRSKS
+181 
-189 HSPGGQAEVGQH
+189 
-201 SRVNK
+201 
-206 PKKKKTRVK
+206 
-215 KLKPNRSHETSVALD
+215 
-230 TAEQQQQS
+230 
-238 QRKSPPDRIRTMN
+238 
-251 QGADLDQQDLLP
+251 
-263 KAATTTSDCATLS
+263 
-276 SYDDPTVVEQAPTHQ
+276 
-291 QQQQQQQISSTPHP
+291 
-305 SQPLRSIYDECAQLV
+305 
-320 AEGSAIDRE
+320 
-329 QSLDDEED
+329 LDDEED
-337 TITLTTET
+337 TVTLTAET
-345 SSECCSQHTVVATGQ
+345 SSECCSQQTVVAVVA
-360 DEGTALLDSPERA
+360 EEEE
-373 KLAGAVGRGCCAR
+373 
-386 AGTGSNTSSASEAED
+386 EAEAEEVVEDGSSPGHDPTETVAPGSDTTTD
-401 DDRESISASSDED
+401 DEVENDDTGGSDAD
-414 SSDQAND
+414 AND
-421 EAGDGTTV
+421 EAEPGDTCTRRTV
-429 GTDKTAAGVNGADQ
+429 LGQDST
-443 PKELS
+443 P
-448 SSRRCSG
+448 SSRRCSLG
-455 AEGEPASCD
+455 GEFETE
-464 QSKRLRRRISELTN
+464 QNRRLRRRLSELTN

-484 QFQQMYDNLD
+484 QFQQLCDNLD

-502 LLIKE
+502 LLVRE

-536 LPKHSDVKKRF
+536 LPKHTDVKKRF

-552 RTLPDEVKN
+552 KTLSDEVKA

-581 MQTMFVELNLVEKFN
+581 MQTMFVELNLLEKFN
-596 IPIETLR
+596 IPIVTLR

-629 MMYAITW
+629 MMYTIAW

-651 LLVACICHD
+651 LLVSCICHD

-712 KELFKDVREG
+712 KEMYKDVREG

-746 PNFDYSNKVH
+746 PEFDYSNKVH

-767 SDISNEARPMDVAE
+767 ADISNEARPMDVAE
-781 PWVDRLLLEFFA
+781 PWVDRLLQEFFA

-848 PVRVALDYYKRLNDA
+848 PVRVALDYYRRLNDA

-894 SVKSRPELH
+894 SVKSRRSIPSQKSASRTSVDEPILIAAELH

-922 AEKTAK
+922 AEKTSK

-961 TTGTRIRGSH
+961 TTGTRTRGSH

-1003 VPIQTVHSDNSVLYY
+1003 VPIQSVHSDNSVLYY

-1042 NSTHEQA
+1042 NSTHDTA
-1049 AAGRPDDCENMNLH
+1049 PGGDPTTILH
-1063 VPPAN
+1063 VPPPQPPPP
-1068 TVATG
+1068 TG
-1073 KQQRLGKLFG
+1073 KQRLGKLFG
-1083 SGTTAAANMKNN
+1083 SSSASGSAATSAVANLKNN
-1095 NSAEVPALG
+1095 NSAGHGCTSTAVG
-1104 GMAVPAQSS
+1104 G
-1113 SASKHFS
+1113 SASTSGGAGKHFS

-1128 QKLDKLRNNNNNQSK
+1128 QRLDKLRNNNNSQSK
-1143 NNNNNS
+1143 NNNNNNNNNNGGGSSIGNS

-1157 LSNSKNKNSS
+1157 NNSISNNKNA
-1167 PANSYAMR
+1167 PAGSAAISHAKHLDGREAM
-1175 HVAATAGAGGGAVE
+1175 H
-1189 KVMLGAA
+1189 GAA
-1196 EGRIRQ
+1196 RTCSGLG
-1202 ESVGGGCAAG
+1202 SAAG
-1212 GGGGIDGTISGSVG
+1212 GDGGFDGTISGSVG
-1226 VADGGEGG
+1226 GGGVGGNQDGGKGG
-1234 ADRRES
+1234 N
-1240 GSLNDRGATP
+1240 G
-1250 VVVSS
+1250 SS
-1255 SSGSKSFMSR
+1255 SNGTAARTTAAAASTASAGSKSFLSR
-1265 LRQLTGRLSFS
+1265 LRQFTGRLSFN

-1282 KKLHLLA
+1282 KKLQLLA
-1289 TGAGNTTAMT
+1289 GNAPTDLKVKGASA
-1299 TAAMGPPHGGG
+1299 GPKRDH
-1310 ALKYADQQRSKLPGA
+1310 R
-1325 KNQLLEGSRT
+1325 LEKSRT
-1335 VAICGEGTFMGPANV
+1335 VDVGDLGPVAICGD
-1350 SSTMIMQ
+1350 STMSGQQAAIQQQQ
-1357 QQHQQQHQGTLGPG
+1357 QQHQKQQHLSLVPG
-1371 ESFYPGGPVVMSQP
+1371 ESFYGGGPPVVMNQP

-1398 EGLGFGGAGA
+1398 EVLGLGGAAGA
-1408 SVRGRAY
+1408 AARSRAY

-1424 NCCRSLSGSTTGGGA
+1424 HCCRSLSGSTTGGGA

-1448 SLTFSLNNKS
+1448 SLTFSLNNRS
-1458 LNEDND
+1458 LTEDND
-1464 GSSLALV
+1464 GGGSLALV
-1471 SGDRKSN
+1471 SGERKSGVGV
-1478 AAPMRNGT
+1478 PPSLPLRNN
-1486 DPSLLLLVDDPSTSS
+1486 SLLLLADDPSSS
-1501 VGGGSK
+1501 SAAIGGGDGSA
-1507 PGGEGI
+1507 PPNETI